1 MHDHASALPAPVHGH
16 HHRRPPTSEVLEGLL
31 LEFPN
36 ERVTVGEL
44 LDCLGSRG
52 LGVLLLILALPMCV
66 PNIPGISTIFG
77 VLMLAPSLQMMFGQR
92 KLWLPHK
99 AREWSFPRE
108 GLRKAIH
115 ASVPMLKRIEVL
127 FKTRL
132 PWLTT
137 WPVTSYIGFQTLLM
151 ALILILPIPGGNW
164 PPGITVAI
172 TALAL
177 LQRDGILMLLSL
189 PAAGASIAAFYYFGR
204 FSLFAVEHLY
214 DWGRGLFH

>member
-1 MHDHASALPAPVHGH
+1 MHDQVSALPPQAHPH
-16 HHRRPPTSEVLEGLL
+16 HHRPPTSEVLEGLL
-31 LEFPN
+31 EEFPN
-36 ERVTVGEL
+36 ERITVGEL
-44 LDCLGSRG
+44 LDCLGGRG

-77 VLMLAPSLQMMFGQR
+77 FLMLAPALQMMFGQR

-99 AREWSFPRE
+99 TRDYAFPRE

-115 ASVPMLKRIEVL
+115 AAVPFLKRIEVL
-127 FKTRL
+127 IKPRFSF
-132 PWLTT
+132 LTG
-137 WPVTSYIGFQTLLM
+137 WPVTAYIGFQTLLM

-164 PPGITVAI
+164 PPGVTVAI

-189 PAAGASIAAFYYFGR
+189 PAAGASVAAFYYFGR
-204 FSLFAVEHLY
+204 FSIFAVEHLF